1 MLFAAVHESAY
12 GTERT
17 GRDVCFSIAIGDKRT
32 SAAALKSSIYEYA
45 PPLNRLHQLQAR

>member
-1 MLFAAVHESAY
+1 MLFAAVHEFAY

-17 GRDVCFSIAIGDKRT
+17 GRDVCFSIAIGDKRH
-32 SAAALKSSIYEYA
+32 AAALKSSIYEYA